1 MVSPGLT
8 TGVLTLNKFS
18 NTNSTLSIDING
30 PGIAGTDRDS
40 LKITGTPT
48 SLGGNLEIKLGSGY
62 IPDSASQ
69 FCIASLPAGYGP
81 FGTLT
86 SIGLPS
92 DTMGWKII
100 YNPTSIFVKYC
111 PVWYADTDGD
121 GYGDFNNNSKFCDC
135 VNNSPGY
142 SRKFTDCNDNNVLI
156 NPGATEICNGLDDD
170 CDGGVDE
177 GVQNTYFADTDN
189 DGYGDATVTT
199 MACSPPSGYVT
210 DNTDCNDNNVLIN
223 PGATEIC
230 NGLDDDCDGGVDE
243 GAKHILCRH
252 R

>member
-1 MVSPGLT
+1 M
-8 TGVLTLNKFS
+8 
-18 NTNSTLSIDING
+18 SIDING

-62 IPDSASQ
+62 IPDSASH
-69 FCIASLPAGYGP
+69 PALRHYRQVMVHS
-81 FGTLT
+81 GTLT

-142 SRKFTDCNDNNVLI
+142 SRKFTDCNW
-156 NPGATEICNGLDDD
+156 
-170 CDGGVDE
+170 
-177 GVQNTYFADTDN
+177 
-189 DGYGDATVTT
+189 
-199 MACSPPSGYVT
+199 
-210 DNTDCNDNNVLIN
+210 
-223 PGATEIC
+223 
-230 NGLDDDCDGGVDE
+230 
-243 GAKHILCRH
+243 CR
-252 R
+252 